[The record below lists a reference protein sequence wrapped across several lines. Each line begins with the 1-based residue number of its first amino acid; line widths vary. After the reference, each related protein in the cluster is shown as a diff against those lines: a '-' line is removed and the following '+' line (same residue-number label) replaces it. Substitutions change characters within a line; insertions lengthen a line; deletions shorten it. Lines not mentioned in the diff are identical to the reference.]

1 VDVSA
6 KLGVE
11 PQQLVQARREIEGE
25 GRQ

>member
-11 PQQLVQARREIEGE
+11 PEQLVQARREIEGE
-25 GRQ
+25 GKQ